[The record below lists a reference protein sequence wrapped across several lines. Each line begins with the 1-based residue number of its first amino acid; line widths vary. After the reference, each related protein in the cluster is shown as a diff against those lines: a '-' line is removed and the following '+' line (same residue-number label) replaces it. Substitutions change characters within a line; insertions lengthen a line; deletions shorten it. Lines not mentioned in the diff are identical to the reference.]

1 MPSATR
7 SPRRAALA
15 LRGWS
20 PRRWTGA
27 AAAAVGTAL
36 LVGLPT
42 AVVPSPL
49 FSRAVPVQW
58 WSYPT
63 LALTAVLG
71 GVVLATYMRDP
82 KTHASGPDAAAPP
95 AREPGTPEPGTPVPE
110 AGRRLGSVGGVLS
123 FVAVGCPVCNK
134 LVLLLLGTSGAL
146 SYWAPLQPFVAV
158 ASVLLLSEA
167 ALRRLSTMDA
177 CPVPQEDETE
187 TIEASAGTSQRPGP

>member
-1 MPSATR
+1 
-7 SPRRAALA
+7 
-15 LRGWS
+15 
-20 PRRWTGA
+20 
-27 AAAAVGTAL
+27 
-36 LVGLPT
+36 
-42 AVVPSPL
+42 VVPSPL

-71 GVVLATYMRDP
+71 GIVLATYLRDP
-82 KTHASGPDAAAPP
+82 KTPASRPDAH
-95 AREPGTPEPGTPVPE
+95 EPGTSEFAAGAPE
-110 AGRRLGSVGGVLS
+110 AGHRLGSVGGVLS

-167 ALRRLSTMDA
+167 ALRRLSAMDA
-177 CPVPQEDETE
+177 CPAAREEEKAATEAQED
-187 TIEASAGTSQRPGP
+187 TSQRAGG